1 MFLLLALFFHSII
14 TSAQIATDYFILLS
28 ATMENQVSGAN
39 AENSSRTIYN
49 VTLEAKA
56 GYYIKT
62 ISGRV
67 NGAKLMGEI
76 IYKNAIS
83 DSASIGKGE
92 TFILRFQK
100 ANAAG
105 NIPGIKNVAV
115 INRKKCHRGGKNS
128 IDNAVIFLSFFIENN
143 RYSFPVTCSQKV
155 IEGERQLP
163 Q

>member
-1 MFLLLALFFHSII
+1 MFLLLALFFNAVI
-14 TSAQIATDYFILLS
+14 TSAQTATDYFTLVS

-39 AENSSRTIYN
+39 VENSSRTIYN
-49 VTLEAKA
+49 ATFEAKA
-56 GYYIKT
+56 GYNIKT

-67 NGAKLMGEI
+67 NGTELMGKI
-76 IYKNAIS
+76 IYKNAIR

-105 NIPGIKNVAV
+105 NIPREKNVAV
-115 INRKKCHRGGKNS
+115 KNRKKCHSSRKNNT
-128 IDNAVIFLSFFIENN
+128 DNAVIFLSFFIENN

-155 IEGERQLP
+155 TEGERQLP